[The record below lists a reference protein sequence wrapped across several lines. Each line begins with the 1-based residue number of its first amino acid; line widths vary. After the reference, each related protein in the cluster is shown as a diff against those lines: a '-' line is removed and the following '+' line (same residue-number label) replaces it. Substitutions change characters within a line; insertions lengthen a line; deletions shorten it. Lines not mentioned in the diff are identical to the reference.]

1 MSRSA
6 RALGV
11 LPAATALAAASLL
24 GAAPAA
30 AEEFVPE
37 PETSDVAEAPIHD
50 LQVPVHDLTLSIGSQ
65 DGSLTDSENQQ
76 ERTVTLA
83 ADVLFEFDSADLTA
97 EAETSLAEAAEIL
110 KQDAGGKTVNID
122 GYTDAKGDDAYNQ
135 RLSGQRAAAVE
146 TRLTA
151 LVEGVEVTFEVA
163 GHGEED
169 PVAPDEI
176 DGQDNPEGRAKNR
189 RVEIRVPR

>member
-1 MSRSA
+1 MA
-6 RALGV
+6 F
-11 LPAATALAAASLL
+11 AAAVLL
-24 GAAPAA
+24 GATPAA

-65 DGSLTDSENQQ
+65 DGSLTDSENQK

-97 EAETSLAEAAEIL
+97 KAETSLADAAEIL

-122 GYTDAKGDDAYNQ
+122 GYTDAKGDDTYNQ
-135 RLSGQRAAAVE
+135 RLSEQRAAAVQ

-151 LVEGVEVTFEVA
+151 LVEGIEVTFEVA
-163 GHGEED
+163 GNGEAD
-169 PVAPDEI
+169 PVAPDTI

-189 RVEIRVPR
+189 RVEIHVPR